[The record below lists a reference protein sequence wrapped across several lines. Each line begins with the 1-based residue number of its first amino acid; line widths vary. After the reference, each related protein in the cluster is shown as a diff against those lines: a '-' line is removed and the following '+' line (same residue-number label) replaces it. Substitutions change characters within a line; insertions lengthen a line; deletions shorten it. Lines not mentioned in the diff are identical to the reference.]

1 MQIKPLLAKGG
12 GADLQL
18 QNSYIF
24 ISNPYKKKEAPKGK
38 KDGVIYVGHSFI
50 SYLKRAFPAVVKV
63 PEHRN
68 FFKSEYNYTVEF
80 DGNNIEARFIIHE
93 VVKKYYLDV
102 VVTGK
107 SNAQIIKGLEYIQA
121 AIEKS
126 DILKDYIEIISYD
139 AISEYY
145 CNKIYPKL
153 NELERNLRKILFNIY
168 VVNFGRDYYQMT
180 ISGDLQ
186 KKIKSVIQA
195 KGNEE
200 RRETERL
207 QKFFYSME
215 FADIKQMLFVPHWTE
230 GDERSKDVF
239 LKSHED
245 LSKLTDDELRKAFS
259 EIAPRSDWERF
270 FSDKMD
276 DDDFQSLIDEIRR
289 SRNSIAHC
297 KFFYHAEYA
306 RCNKAMSKF
315 NKAVKSAIAITEDK
329 DFSEKNS
336 ESIKEA
342 LASVSKRFEEYKKS
356 MAEALSPIIQI
367 SQQYSEMMVP
377 IKEGMI
383 KNISRMLETIQP
395 TLQSLS
401 GLKASIPL
409 SNLSTEVLQTPK
421 EGNDENGADEEDCQ
435 SNESEN
441 DSNI

>member
-1 MQIKPLLAKGG
+1 MAKEG

-24 ISNPYKKKEAPKGK
+24 IPNPYKKKETPKGK

-50 SYLKRAFPAVVKV
+50 SYLKSAFPAAVKA
-63 PEHRN
+63 PERRN
-68 FFKSEYNYTVEF
+68 FFKSEYIYTVEF
-80 DGNNIEARFIIHE
+80 DGNSIEAKFLIHE
-93 VVKKYYLDV
+93 VVEKYYLDV
-102 VVTGK
+102 VVTGRSK
-107 SNAQIIKGLEYIQA
+107 AQIIKGLEYIQA

-153 NELERNLRKILFNIY
+153 NELERNLRKLLFNIY
-168 VVNFGRDYYQMT
+168 VMNFGQDYYQMT

-200 RRETERL
+200 RKETERL

-215 FADIKQMLFVPHWTE
+215 FADIQKMLYVPHWTE
-230 GDERSKDVF
+230 VDERSKDDF

-245 LSKLTDDELRKAFS
+245 LSKLTDYELRKAFS

-276 DDDFQSLIDEIRR
+276 DDDIQSLIDEIRR

-297 KFFYHAEYA
+297 KFFYQTEYA
-306 RCNKAMSKF
+306 ICNKAMSKF

-336 ESIKEA
+336 EIIKNA
-342 LASVSKRFEEYKKS
+342 LASAAKRFEEFKKS
-356 MAEALSPIIQI
+356 MAEALRPMIQF
-367 SQQYSEMMVP
+367 SQQYSEM
-377 IKEGMI
+377 IAKIREGMI
-383 KNISRMLETIQP
+383 P
-395 TLQSLS
+395 TELLQH
-401 GLKASIPL
+401 
-409 SNLSTEVLQTPK
+409 PK
-421 EGNDENGADEEDCQ
+421 DGNDENDADDEDCQ
-435 SNESEN
+435 
-441 DSNI
+441 

>member
-1 MQIKPLLAKGG
+1 MAKEGD
-12 GADLQL
+12 ADLQL

-24 ISNPYKKKEAPKGK
+24 IPNPYKKKETPKGE
-38 KDGVIYVGHSFI
+38 KDGVICVEHSFI
-50 SYLKRAFPAVVKV
+50 SYLKNTFPAAVKV
-63 PEHRN
+63 PERRN
-68 FFKSEYNYTVEF
+68 FFKSEYTYTVEF
-80 DGNNIEARFIIHE
+80 DGNRIEAKFLIHE
-93 VVKKYYLDV
+93 VVGKYYLDV

-107 SNAQIIKGLEYIQA
+107 SKAQIIKGLEYIQA

-153 NELERNLRKILFNIY
+153 NELERNLRKLLFNIY
-168 VVNFGRDYYQMT
+168 IVNFGRDYYQMT
-180 ISGDLQ
+180 ISDDLQ

-200 RRETERL
+200 RKETERL

-215 FADIKQMLFVPHWTE
+215 FADIQQMLFVPHWTE
-230 GDERSKDVF
+230 VDERSKDDF

-259 EIAPRSDWERF
+259 EIVPRSDWERF

-276 DDDFQSLIDEIRR
+276 DDAIQPLIDEIRR

-297 KFFYHAEYA
+297 KFFYRAEYA
-306 RCNKAMSKF
+306 ICNKAMSKF
-315 NKAVKSAIAITEDK
+315 NKAVKSAIAITEGK

-342 LASVSKRFEEYKKS
+342 FASVSKRFEEYKKS
-356 MAEALSPIIQI
+356 TAEVLRPIIQI
-367 SQQYSEMMVP
+367 PQQYSEMMVP

-383 KNISRMLETIQP
+383 KNISIMLETIQP

-401 GLKASIPL
+401 GLKVSIPL
-409 SNLSTEVLQTPK
+409 NNLSIELLQHPK
-421 EGNDENGADEEDCQ
+421 EGNDENGADDEEC
-435 SNESEN
+435 
-441 DSNI
+441 

>member
-1 MQIKPLLAKGG
+1 M
-12 GADLQL
+12 QL

-24 ISNPYKKKEAPKGK
+24 IPNQYKKKETPKEN
-38 KDGVIYVGHSFI
+38 KDGVIYVGHSFS
-50 SYLKRAFPAVVKV
+50 SYLKRAFPAAVKA
-63 PEHRN
+63 PERSN
-68 FFKSEYNYTVEF
+68 FFKSEYTSTVELA
-80 DGNNIEARFIIHE
+80 GNSIEAKFLIHE

-107 SNAQIIKGLEYIQA
+107 SKAQIVKGLEYIQA
-121 AIEKS
+121 TIKKS

-153 NELERNLRKILFNIY
+153 NELERNLRKLLFNIY

-200 RRETERL
+200 KKETERL

-215 FADIKQMLFVPHWTE
+215 FADIQQMLFVPHWTE
-230 GDERSKDVF
+230 VDERSKNTF

-245 LSKLTDDELRKAFS
+245 LSKLTDYELRKAFS
-259 EIAPRSDWERF
+259 EFAPRSDWKRF

-276 DDDFQSLIDEIRR
+276 EDDIQSLIDEIRR

-297 KFFYHAEYA
+297 KFFYQADYSL
-306 RCNKAMSKF
+306 CNKAMSKF

-329 DFSEKNS
+329 DFSEKNR

-342 LASVSKRFEEYKKS
+342 LASVSKWFEEYKKS
-356 MAEALSPIIQI
+356 MAQTLRPIIQI
-367 SQQYSEMMVP
+367 SQQYSEMMAP

-383 KNISRMLETIQP
+383 KSISKIREIIQP
-395 TLQSLS
+395 NLQFIS

-409 SNLSTEVLQTPK
+409 SDLSTELLQYPK
-421 EGNDENGADEEDCQ
+421 EGNDENGSDNEEYQ
-435 SNESEN
+435 SNESED

>member
-1 MQIKPLLAKGG
+1 MAKEG
-12 GADLQL
+12 GAALHL

-24 ISNPYKKKEAPKGK
+24 IPNPYKKKDTPREK
-38 KDGVIYVGHSFI
+38 KDSVIHVGSSFI
-50 SYLKRAFPAVVKV
+50 SYLKSTFPTAVIA
-63 PEHRN
+63 PARRS
-68 FFKSEYNYTVEF
+68 FFKSEYTYTVEL
-80 DGNNIEARFIIHE
+80 DGNSIEAKFLIHN
-93 VVKKYYLDV
+93 VVEKYYLDV

-107 SNAQIIKGLEYIQA
+107 IKAQIIKGLEYIQE

-153 NELERNLRKILFNIY
+153 NQLERNLRKLLFNIY

-200 RRETERL
+200 RKEIERL

-215 FADIKQMLFVPHWTE
+215 FADIQQMLFVPHWTE
-230 GDERSKDVF
+230 IDERSKGDF

-270 FSDKMD
+270 FSNKMND
-276 DDDFQSLIDEIRR
+276 DAIQSLIDEIRG

-297 KFFYHAEYA
+297 KFFYQTEYA
-306 RCNKAMSKF
+306 ICNKAMSKF
-315 NKAVKSAIAITEDK
+315 NKAIKSAIAITEGK

-342 LASVSKRFEEYKKS
+342 FASVSKRLDEYKKS
-356 MAEALSPIIQI
+356 MAEVLRPIIQF
-367 SQQYSEMMVP
+367 SQKYSEMMVP
-377 IKEGMI
+377 IKEGML
-383 KNISRMLETIQP
+383 KNISTMLETIQP
-395 TLQSLS
+395 TLQSFS
-401 GLKASIPL
+401 ELKDSIRL
-409 SNLSTEVLQTPK
+409 SNLYTELLEHYK
-421 EGNDENGADEEDCQ
+421 KGNDENDAEDEDGL
-435 SNESEN
+435 SSESED
-441 DSNI
+441 DSNS

>member
-1 MQIKPLLAKGG
+1 MATEG

-24 ISNPYKKKEAPKGK
+24 IPNPYKKKETPNGK
-38 KDGVIYVGHSFI
+38 KDSVIYVGKSFI
-50 SYLKRAFPAVVKV
+50 SYLKSAFPAAVKA
-63 PEHRN
+63 PKCRN
-68 FFKSEYNYTVEF
+68 FFKSEYTYTVEF
-80 DGNNIEARFIIHE
+80 DGNSIEAKFLIHE
-93 VVKKYYLDV
+93 VVEKYYLDV

-107 SNAQIIKGLEYIQA
+107 SKAQIIKALEYIQA

-126 DILKDYIEIISYD
+126 DILKDYIEIVSYD

-153 NELERNLRKILFNIY
+153 NELERNLRKLLFNIY

-200 RRETERL
+200 RKETERL

-215 FADIKQMLFVPHWTE
+215 FADIQQMLFVPHWTE
-230 GDERSKDVF
+230 VNERSKDDF

-276 DDDFQSLIDEIRR
+276 DDDIQSLIDEIRR

-297 KFFYHAEYA
+297 KFFYQAEYA
-306 RCNKAMSKF
+306 ICNKAMSKF
-315 NKAVKSAIAITEDK
+315 NKAVKSAIAITEGK

-342 LASVSKRFEEYKKS
+342 FASVSKRFEEYKKS
-356 MAEALSPIIQI
+356 MAEALRPIIQI
-367 SQQYSEMMVP
+367 SQQYSEM
-377 IKEGMI
+377 KEGMI
-383 KNISRMLETIQP
+383 KNISIMLETLQP

-409 SNLSTEVLQTPK
+409 SNLSTELLQHPK
-421 EGNDENGADEEDCQ
+421 EGNDENGADDEDCQ
-435 SNESEN
+435 SSESED